1 MTVEINYRTIHSLFE
16 PLSGCENY
24 LIIGDSTENHFA
36 DFNWEQIGVF
46 GEINTN
52 LANLCAKRLKPNR
65 DNVAIESFM
74 TMEGCRVC
82 LGILPTACARH
93 NTPSKSHGVTTIVEN
108 ANLRGKSAIVLRP
121 SKIDHVF
128 AQTVAASRPFPLYS
142 RKTYKNNVPDEPKET
157 ETESLEIILDHKGV
171 CEEEMSRI
179 SDCVRGVRLCQSLVD
194 SPPNELHTDAY
205 VDICKEKVKDL
216 DNVTFNVIQGQELEE
231 RGFGGLWG
239 VGKASEHKPALVILS
254 YYPPQISKD
263 VESICMVGKGI
274 VYDTGGL
281 SLKSKDGMPNMKTDM
296 GGSAAVLGAFL
307 ALAKQPE
314 LTRPVHALLCISEN
328 SCGMYSTRPDD
339 IHTFLSGKTVEI
351 NNTDAEGRLVLA
363 DGCFYAAST
372 LNPKVIVD
380 IATLTGAQGIATGKR
395 HAAIYCSDEGLEN
408 DLVDVGKISG
418 DLTHPLPYCPEFFR
432 KEFAS
437 KVADMKNS
445 VASRSNAQSSCAGQF
460 IANHIENYIE
470 NGGRWAHIDMAA
482 PSSVNGRA
490 TGYGVALLI
499 KFTEKF
505 MKLN

>member
-1 MTVEINYRTIHSLFE
+1 MTVEIRYRTIHSLFE

-24 LIIGDSTENHFA
+24 LIIGDTIDNHFA
-36 DFNWEQIGVF
+36 DFNWEQIGIF
-46 GEINTN
+46 GEVNTT
-52 LANLCAKRLKPNR
+52 LAIKCAQRLKPNR
-65 DNVAIESFM
+65 DNVAVASFI
-74 TMEGCRVC
+74 TVEGCCVC

-93 NTPSKSHGVTTIVEN
+93 NTPSKSHGVTTIVES
-108 ANLRGKSAIVLRP
+108 ANLRGKTAIVLRP
-121 SKIDHVF
+121 SKREHVF

-142 RKTYKNNVPDEPKET
+142 RKTNNKCVPDEPKET
-157 ETESLEIILDHKGV
+157 ETTSVEMIIDHSGV
-171 CEEEMSRI
+171 SDEDMDEI
-179 SDCVRGVRLCQSLVD
+179 SDCVKGVRLCQSLVD

-205 VDICKEKVKDL
+205 VDICRDKVKDL
-216 DNVTFNVIQGQELEE
+216 ANVTFNVIQGQELEE

-254 YYPPQISKD
+254 YSPPNINKD
-263 VESICMVGKGI
+263 VESMCMVGKGI

-281 SLKSKDGMPNMKTDM
+281 SLKSKEGMPNMKTDM

-307 ALAKQPE
+307 ALAKQPN

-363 DGCFYAAST
+363 DGCYYAATT
-372 LNPKVIVD
+372 LNPSVIVD

-395 HAAIYCSDEGLEN
+395 HAAIYCSDEELEH

-445 VASRSNAQSSCAGQF
+445 VANRGNAQSSCAGQF
-460 IANHIENYIE
+460 IANHIENYI
-470 NGGRWAHIDMAA
+470 
-482 PSSVNGRA
+482 
-490 TGYGVALLI
+490 T
-499 KFTEKF
+499 
-505 MKLN
+505 KLVKNMD